1 MSWRPPLRRLLVAG
15 RRRFSIAV
23 ALGAAGHSW
32 VMSSWTAGDFDY
44 DTLGGGYTGVR
55 RPDDRIAAQIVSA
68 LGNARSVLNIG
79 AGAGSYEPTD
89 RFVVPVE
96 PSATMRAQRPPHLAP
111 AIEAVAEA
119 LPFDAAVFD
128 AAMAVLTVHH
138 WPDAGAGLGE
148 LRRVTRGP
156 VVILT
161 FDGPALE
168 RFWLNDYAPS
178 SSRWSGAAT
187 RRSPRSAAPSAAPAP
202 SMSSRSRSIAR
213 TGSAMHSTDGRS
225 DFSIPQSGR
234 HSRDGGSSMTG
245 PSAGPSTRSVPISS
259 PASGTTDTATCAHS
273 PPTTVPFV

>member
-1 MSWRPPLRRLLVAG
+1 
-15 RRRFSIAV
+15 
-23 ALGAAGHSW
+23 
-32 VMSSWTAGDFDY
+32 MSSWTAGDFDY

-119 LPFDAAVFD
+119 LPFDAAAFD

-168 RFWLNDYAPS
+168 RFWLNDYAPELIAVERRRYPS
-178 SSRWSGAAT
+178 ITSICGALG
-187 RRSPRSAAPSAAPAP
+187 
-202 SMSSRSRSIAR
+202 
-213 TGSAMHSTDGRS
+213 GSCTVDVVTIPFDCTDGFGDAFYGRPERFL
-225 DFSIPQSGR
+225 DPAVRAAQSGWGFVDDRAERRAVDALRADLESGEWDDR
-234 HSRDGGSSMTG
+234 HGDLRTQPTYDGAVRLITGVPDGSS
-245 PSAGPSTRSVPISS
+245 
-259 PASGTTDTATCAHS
+259 
-273 PPTTVPFV
+273 